1 MCMSSATQYHPRPV
15 RADTIHRPEGAPAS
29 TAASDTKL
37 YGPKPVPPEWLD
49 AVEPPVVRD
58 PVESLQEIV
67 SVAGAKTQD
76 AGGVIVELSNGTRLL
91 ICPV

>member
-15 RADTIHRPEGAPAS
+15 RADTIHRPEGAPDS
-29 TAASDTKL
+29 TAASDTNL
-37 YGPKPVPPEWLD
+37 FGPKPVPPQWLK
-49 AVEPPVVRD
+49 AAEAPMAAA
-58 PVESLQEIV
+58 PVESLEQIV
-67 SVAGAKTQD
+67 SVAGARTQD

>member
-15 RADTIHRPEGAPAS
+15 RADTIPRPQGAPPS
-29 TAASDTKL
+29 TAASDTNL
-37 YGPKPVPPEWLD
+37 YGPKPIPPEWLE
-49 AVEPPVVRD
+49 ASEPAAPAAA
-58 PVESLQEIV
+58 ESLQQIV

>member
-15 RADTIHRPEGAPAS
+15 RADTIHRPQGAPAS
-29 TAASDTKL
+29 TAERDPNL
-37 YGPKPVPPEWLD
+37 YGHKPVPPKWLD
-49 AVEPPVVRD
+49 AVEPAAATA

>member
-15 RADTIHRPEGAPAS
+15 RADSVHRPQGAPAS
-29 TAASDTKL
+29 TAESDHNL
-37 YGPKPVPPEWLD
+37 YGPKPVPPEWLE
-49 AVEPPVVRD
+49 AVEPPTT
-58 PVESLQEIV
+58 PAVESLQQIV